1 MGNTCIPVAD
11 SCWHLAKPIQYCKV
25 KKKKIK
31 KNTITII
38 GTTYCVLD
46 TLFNCPNIN
55 VNTREKINMFREII
69 GEQIDINTGDKIR
82 IIKNGN
88 SNIKKWINKR

>member
-1 MGNTCIPVAD
+1 M
-11 SCWHLAKPIQYCKV
+11 
-25 KKKKIK
+25 
-31 KNTITII
+31 
-38 GTTYCVLD
+38 LD

-88 SNIKKWINKR
+88 SNIKK